1 MSESRQHEF
10 LQTTSR
16 LTDTAVLTMLQAAVG
31 KAEDLGIRA
40 TIAVTD
46 SSGRLLGYL
55 KMTDSFLVS
64 SELARKKAITAA
76 GMATETVELEGLLAS
91 APDRVLNGLTS
102 TEDFTVVGGG
112 VPLFRDQMLVGGI
125 GVSGGSEDQ
134 DVECARVAAQ
144 AIQLLRNTK

>member
-1 MSESRQHEF
+1 MP
-10 LQTTSR
+10 
-16 LTDTAVLTMLQAAVG
+16 A
-31 KAEDLGIRA
+31 
-40 TIAVTD
+40 
-46 SSGRLLGYL
+46 
-55 KMTDSFLVS
+55 
-64 SELARKKAITAA
+64 KKAITAA